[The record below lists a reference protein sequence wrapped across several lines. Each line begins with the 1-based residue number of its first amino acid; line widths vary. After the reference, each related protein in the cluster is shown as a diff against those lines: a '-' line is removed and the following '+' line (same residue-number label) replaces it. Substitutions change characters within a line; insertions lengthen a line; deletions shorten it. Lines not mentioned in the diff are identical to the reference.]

1 MREVFFKLDD
11 GSFVSFQTNSNQY
24 RLVQEDPFGI
34 AYRTQCS
41 STLSESEI
49 NAWWD
54 YVDLL
59 LEENPTDNFYS
70 VWKIVESGL
79 TYGYGN

>member
-1 MREVFFKLDD
+1 MRGVFFKLDD

-24 RLVQEDPFGI
+24 QLEQEDPFGI
-34 AYRTQCS
+34 SYRTQCS

-49 NAWWD
+49 NDWWN

-59 LEENPTDNFYS
+59 LEENPVDNFHS
-70 VWKIVESGL
+70 VWKIVENGL
-79 TYGYGN
+79 TYGYEN